1 MVANTE
7 TQAKRC
13 ALRYA
18 RCGKFAMDKVDVIIV
33 GGGLAGL
40 SCAYELADSGMTVIV
55 LERGDFSGSKNVTG
69 GRIYLS
75 PLRNYLPDLWK
86 EAPLERHVTKEFITL
101 LGETNST
108 TFELYSDRSN
118 QEPYPSYTL
127 LRAKFDRWF
136 ADLVSEK
143 GVFVIPQKNVDD
155 LIREGEKVIGVKTEE
170 EEIGADCV
178 VAADG
183 ILSFLAE
190 KAGLRKPF
198 QPQHFALGFKEVIAL
213 DPKTIED
220 RFRMGEKEG
229 AAQLFAGTLT
239 KGIMGGGFLY
249 TNQESL
255 SLGIV
260 VGIHSLNQR
269 EPREEIYKFLD
280 EFKERP
286 EIKNL
291 IKGGEVAE
299 YSAHLISEGG
309 IHIKPRVYGDG
320 ILLTGD
326 AAGLG
331 LNMLVTVRGME
342 YAMASGV
349 LAGRTI
355 KMAKEKNNFSAS
367 SLAYYEKLLNES
379 FIMKEMNNYQ
389 NTLSILENKRL
400 FSKYPRGVSD
410 LFEKVMRVD
419 ENPKEGLYK
428 TISQELKKNFFNW
441 ETFKDWLQFR
451 KV

>member
-1 MVANTE
+1 
-7 TQAKRC
+7 
-13 ALRYA
+13 
-18 RCGKFAMDKVDVIIV
+18 MDKVDVIIV

-69 GRIYLS
+69 GRIYVG
-75 PLRNYLPDLWK
+75 PIRNYLPDLWK

-101 LGETNST
+101 LGEMNST
-108 TFELYSDRSN
+108 TLELYSDRFN
-118 QEPYPSYTL
+118 RQPYPSYTI
-127 LRAKFDRWF
+127 LRAKFDRWL

-143 GVFVIPQKNVDD
+143 GVFVIPQKNVND
-155 LIREGEKVIGVKTEE
+155 LIKDGEKIIGVKTED
-170 EEIGADCV
+170 EEIGSNCV
-178 VAADG
+178 VASDG

-213 DPKTIED
+213 DSKAIED
-220 RFRMGEKEG
+220 RFRLGENEG
-229 AAQLFAGTLT
+229 AAQLFVGSLT
-239 KGIMGGGFLY
+239 RGVMGGGFLY
-249 TNQESL
+249 TNQDSL

-260 VGIHSLNQR
+260 VGIQSLNQR
-269 EPREEIYKFLD
+269 EPREEVYKFLD

-291 IKGGEVAE
+291 IRGGEVVE

-309 IHIKPRVYGDG
+309 LHIKPKIYGDG
-320 ILLTGD
+320 ILVTGD

-342 YAMASGV
+342 YAMVSGV
-349 LAGRTI
+349 LAGRAI
-355 KMAKEKNNFSAS
+355 KRAKEKNDFSAS

-379 FIMKEMNNYQ
+379 FIIKEMNHFK

-400 FSKYPRGVSD
+400 FSKYPQAISN
-410 LFEKVMRVD
+410 LFEKVMGVD
-419 ENPKEGLYK
+419 EHPKEGLYK
-428 TISQELKKNFFNW
+428 TISEVVKKEFFNLK
-441 ETFKDWLQFR
+441 TLKDLLQLR
-451 KV
+451 KI

>member
-1 MVANTE
+1 ME
-7 TQAKRC
+7 
-13 ALRYA
+13 
-18 RCGKFAMDKVDVIIV
+18 KVDVIIV

-75 PLRNYLPDLWK
+75 PIRNYLPDLWK
-86 EAPLERHVTKEFITL
+86 EAPLERHVTKEILTL
-101 LGETNST
+101 MGKTNST
-108 TFELYSDRSN
+108 TLELYSDRFN
-118 QEPYPSYTL
+118 REPYPSYTI

-136 ADLVSEK
+136 ADFISEK
-143 GVFVIPQKNVDD
+143 GVFVIPQKNADD
-155 LIREGEKVIGVKTEE
+155 LIREGEKVIGIRAED

-183 ILSFLAE
+183 VLSFIAE
-190 KAGLRKPF
+190 KAGLRQPF
-198 QPQHFALGFKEVIAL
+198 LPQHFAVGFKEVIQL

-220 RFRMGEKEG
+220 RFRLGEGEG
-229 AAQLFAGTLT
+229 AAQLFVGSLT
-239 KGIMGGGFLY
+239 KGMMGGGFLY
-249 TNQESL
+249 TNRDSL

-260 VGIHSLNQR
+260 VGIHSLNLR
-269 EPREEIYKFLD
+269 EPREEIYKLLD

-291 IKGGEVAE
+291 IRGGNVVE
-299 YSAHLISEGG
+299 YSGHLISEGG
-309 IHIKPRVYGDG
+309 IHIKPKVYGDG
-320 ILLTGD
+320 ILVVGD

-355 KMAKEKNNFSAS
+355 KRAKEKNDFSAS
-367 SLAYYEKLLNES
+367 SLADYEKFLNES
-379 FIMKEMNNYQ
+379 FIIREMSTFQ
-389 NTLSILENKRL
+389 NSLSILENERL
-400 FSKYPRGVSD
+400 FTKYPQAISD
-410 LFEKVMRVD
+410 LFETVMWVD
-419 ENPKEGLYK
+419 ENPKGALYK
-428 TISQELKKNFFNW
+428 TIWEGFKKDFINF
-441 ETFKDWLQFR
+441 ETFKDWMQFR
-451 KV
+451 KM

>member
-1 MVANTE
+1 M
-7 TQAKRC
+7 
-13 ALRYA
+13 
-18 RCGKFAMDKVDVIIV
+18 IIV

-69 GRIYLS
+69 GRIYVS
-75 PLRNYLPDLWK
+75 PIRNYLPDLWEK
-86 EAPLERHVTKEFITL
+86 APLERHVTKEFITL

-108 TFELYSDRSN
+108 TLELYSDRFN
-118 QEPYPSYTL
+118 RPPYPSYTI
-127 LRAKFDRWF
+127 LRAKFDRWL
-136 ADLVSEK
+136 ADLLSEK
-143 GVFVIPQKNVDD
+143 GVFVIPQKNVND
-155 LIREGEKVIGVKTEE
+155 LIKDGQKIIGIKTED
-170 EEIGADCV
+170 EEIGSDCV
-178 VAADG
+178 VASDG

-213 DPKTIED
+213 DSKIIED
-220 RFRMGEKEG
+220 RFRLGEHEG
-229 AAQLFAGTLT
+229 AAQLFVGSLT

-249 TNQESL
+249 TNQDSL

-291 IKGGEVAE
+291 IRGGEVVE
-299 YSAHLISEGG
+299 YSAHLVSEGG
-309 IHIKPRVYGDG
+309 LHIRPKTYGDG
-320 ILLTGD
+320 ILVAGD

-331 LNMLVTVRGME
+331 VNMLVTVRGME
-342 YAMASGV
+342 YAMVSGV
-349 LAGRTI
+349 LAGRAI
-355 KMAKEKNNFSAS
+355 KKAKERNDFSAS
-367 SLAYYEKLLNES
+367 SLAYYDQLLNDS
-379 FIMKEMNNYQ
+379 FIIKEMAAFRNS
-389 NTLSILENKRL
+389 LKVLENERL
-400 FSKYPRGVSD
+400 FSKYPQAISN

-419 ENPKEGLYK
+419 DPPKGGLYK
-428 TISQELKKNFFNW
+428 TVCKSLKEDFVNFQ
-441 ETFKDWLQFR
+441 TFKDWLQLR
-451 KV
+451 RM

>member
-1 MVANTE
+1 ME
-7 TQAKRC
+7 
-13 ALRYA
+13 
-18 RCGKFAMDKVDVIIV
+18 KVDVIIV

-69 GRIYLS
+69 GRIYVS
-75 PLRNYLPDLWK
+75 PIRNYLPDLWK

-101 LGETNST
+101 LGESNST
-108 TFELYSDRSN
+108 TLELYSDRFN
-118 QEPYPSYTL
+118 REPYPSYTI
-127 LRAKFDRWF
+127 LRAKFDRWL
-136 ADLVSEK
+136 ADLVTEK
-143 GVFVIPQKNVDD
+143 GVFVIPQKSVND
-155 LIREGEKVIGVKTEE
+155 LIKDGEKIIGVKTQD
-170 EEIGADCV
+170 EEIGSDCV
-178 VAADG
+178 VASDG

-213 DPKTIED
+213 DPKAIED
-220 RFRMGEKEG
+220 RFRLGENEG
-229 AAQLFAGTLT
+229 AAQLFVGTLT

-286 EIKNL
+286 EIKSL
-291 IKGGEVAE
+291 IRGGEVVE

-309 IHIKPRVYGDG
+309 LHTKPKVYGNG
-320 ILLTGD
+320 ILVTGD

-342 YAMASGV
+342 YAMVSGV

-355 KMAKEKNNFSAS
+355 KVAKEKNDFSAS

-379 FIMKEMNNYQ
+379 FIIKEMSNFK
-389 NTLSILENKRL
+389 NTLSILENERL
-400 FSKYPRGVSD
+400 FSKYPQAISN
-410 LFEKVMRVD
+410 LFEMVMRVD
-419 ENPKEGLYK
+419 ENPRESLYK
-428 TISQELKKNFFNW
+428 AVSQELKKEFLNFQ
-441 ETFKDWLQFR
+441 TFKDWLKFR
-451 KV
+451 KM

>member
-1 MVANTE
+1 
-7 TQAKRC
+7 
-13 ALRYA
+13 
-18 RCGKFAMDKVDVIIV
+18 MDKVDVIIV

-69 GRIYLS
+69 GRIYVT
-75 PLRNYLPDLWK
+75 PIRNYLPDLWK

-101 LGETNST
+101 LGESNST
-108 TFELYSDRSN
+108 TLEFYSDRFN
-118 QEPYPSYTL
+118 REPYPSYTI
-127 LRAKFDRWF
+127 LRAKFDRWL

-143 GVFVIPQKNVDD
+143 GVFVIPQKNVND
-155 LIREGEKVIGVKTEE
+155 LLKDGEKIIGVKTEE
-170 EEIGADCV
+170 EEIASDCV
-178 VAADG
+178 VASDG

-190 KAGLRKPF
+190 KAGLGKPF
-198 QPQHFALGFKEVIAL
+198 QPKHFALGFKEVIAL
-213 DPKTIED
+213 DSKTIED
-220 RFRMGEKEG
+220 RFRLGENEG
-229 AAQLFAGTLT
+229 ATQLFAGTLT

-291 IKGGEVAE
+291 VRGGEVVE

-309 IHIKPRVYGDG
+309 LHIKPKIYGDG
-320 ILLTGD
+320 ILVTGD
-326 AAGLG
+326 AAGLC

-342 YAMASGV
+342 YAMVSGV

-355 KMAKEKNNFSAS
+355 KRAKEKNDFSVS
-367 SLAYYEKLLNES
+367 TLSHYETLLNES
-379 FIMKEMNNYQ
+379 FIIKEMNNFK
-389 NTLSILENKRL
+389 NGLSVLENRRV
-400 FSKYPRGVSD
+400 FSTYPQAISD
-410 LFEKVMRVD
+410 LFEKVMWID
-419 ENPKEGLYK
+419 ENPKESLYK
-428 TISQELKKNFFNW
+428 TVSQELKKNFFSLQ
-441 ETFKDWLQFR
+441 TFKDWLQFR
-451 KV
+451 KI

>member
-1 MVANTE
+1 ME
-7 TQAKRC
+7 
-13 ALRYA
+13 
-18 RCGKFAMDKVDVIIV
+18 KVDVIIV

-69 GRIYLS
+69 GRIYVS
-75 PLRNYLPDLWK
+75 PIRNYLPDLWK

-101 LGETNST
+101 LGESNST
-108 TFELYSDRSN
+108 TLELYSDRFN
-118 QEPYPSYTL
+118 QEPYPSYTI
-127 LRAKFDRWF
+127 LRAKFDRWL
-136 ADLVSEK
+136 ADLVTEK
-143 GVFVIPQKNVDD
+143 GVFVIPQKSVND
-155 LIREGEKVIGVKTEE
+155 LIKDGEKIIGVKTQD
-170 EEIGADCV
+170 EEIGSDCV
-178 VAADG
+178 VASDG

-213 DPKTIED
+213 DPKAIED
-220 RFRMGEKEG
+220 RFRLGENEG
-229 AAQLFAGTLT
+229 AAQLFVGTLT

-286 EIKNL
+286 EIKSL
-291 IKGGEVAE
+291 IRGGEVVE

-309 IHIKPRVYGDG
+309 LHIKPKVYGDG
-320 ILLTGD
+320 ILVTGD

-342 YAMASGV
+342 YAMVSGV

-355 KMAKEKNNFSAS
+355 KVAKEKNDFSAS

-379 FIMKEMNNYQ
+379 FIIKEMSNFK
-389 NTLSILENKRL
+389 NTLSILENERL
-400 FSKYPRGVSD
+400 FSKYPQVISN
-410 LFEKVMRVD
+410 LFEMVMRVD
-419 ENPKEGLYK
+419 ENPRESLYK
-428 TISQELKKNFFNW
+428 AVSQELKKEFLNFQ
-441 ETFKDWLQFR
+441 TFKDWLKFR
-451 KV
+451 KM